1 MDSNGELK
9 EINLKNR
16 TCYNFDDIIKIE
28 EFNLDNILTDEKLN
42 ENILV
47 YKVSYKFLID
57 AKFLFNMSSIWV

>member
-16 TCYNFDDIIKIE
+16 TCYNFDDMIKIE

-42 ENILV
+42 ENISL
-47 YKVSYKFLID
+47 
-57 AKFLFNMSSIWV
+57 